1 MNKSR
6 SRFLRLEIT
15 VLLLIAFANGA
26 RGSELTVQ
34 IRSPKDGSEI
44 TQDQS
49 YVLIGGKVASKTGG
63 SGYVDIFLVLDV
75 SGSTAHYAGV
85 EFPEF
90 YGFPNFYYNYKSL
103 PCVGMGRSGRYNL
116 RNSILAAEIV
126 ASRRLLS
133 QLNPETTRVGVIT
146 FSEEIWLRQRL
157 THDFEEVRSALDLIY
172 KRRPHRGTNMV
183 DAIRVATD
191 ELLGKGKSE
200 KYIDSIKAIIF
211 LTDGFPNRP
220 TGDCSSADTDLAIN
234 AAGLAGKAGINIHV
248 FALGKGALSNPR
260 AAVGIAKESGG
271 TYPPVTRPADV
282 VAVVDKLSAV
292 GVESIEVTNETTQQK
307 ALQSRLGA
315 DGFFASAVPVVEGL
329 NRIQVLGRA
338 SDGSLGRDTVTV
350 NYRPGE
356 KRSLD
361 LEIFLERE
369 KNLKL
374 EVERLEKSPKQ
385 NPEGR

>member
-1 MNKSR
+1 MHKSH
-6 SRFLRLEIT
+6 SRFLRLGIA

-75 SGSTAHYAGV
+75 SGSTSHYAGV

-90 YGFPNFYYNYKSL
+90 YGFPNFYYDYKSL
-103 PCVGMGRSGRYNL
+103 PCMGMVRRSARYNL

-133 QLNPETTRVGVIT
+133 QLNPQTTRVGVIT

-157 THDFEEVRSALDLIY
+157 THDFEEVRSALDFIY
-172 KRRPHRGTNMV
+172 QQKPQRGTNMV

-200 KYIDSIKAIIF
+200 NYRDSMKTIIF
-211 LTDGFPNRP
+211 ITDGFPNRP
-220 TGDCSSADTDLAIN
+220 TGDCSSADADLTIN
-234 AAGLAGKAGINIHV
+234 AAKSAGKAGINIHV
-248 FALGKGALSNPR
+248 FALGKEALSNPR
-260 AAVGIAKESGG
+260 AAVGIAQESGG
-271 TYPPVTRPADV
+271 TYTPVTRPADV
-282 VAVVDKLSAV
+282 LAVVDKVSAV

-307 ALQSRLGA
+307 ALQSRLGV
-315 DGFFASAVPVVEGL
+315 DGFFGSAVPVVEGL
-329 NRIQVLGRA
+329 NRIQVLGRG
-338 SDGSLGRDTVTV
+338 SDGSLGRHTITV
-350 NYRPGE
+350 NYRPGA

-361 LEIFLERE
+361 LEIFLQRE

-374 EVERLEKSPKQ
+374 EIDRLEKSP
-385 NPEGR
+385 